1 MLSDKEVNEL
11 VCKYVADGRK
21 NKMKY
26 IDLIMRSSMVSE
38 MGKSHEDDNEY
49 NNGRTRY
56 DAIIDCLI
64 LSNNKEGILDKFDP
78 EKATETGFCGFF
90 RKAVKNKFKTN
101 IKSESKHDDDVS
113 LDESI
118 DPEDSDSESL
128 MSSFGNDDAG
138 YDVIYSI
145 ANIDAYAKVI
155 KVMLGKRKEGSTK
168 IAWEKLFS
176 TELISQIISE
186 RKEFADHIIENEKRY
201 IPVVEIPFADSY
213 LLNGCEAIEDMLK
226 PDLRPMSDFGKNSDE
241 PCGYPLIG
249 AVFAKY
255 TGKSE
260 AAVTQQKKIYEE
272 NIKVLRENF
281 IR

>member
-38 MGKSHEDDNEY
+38 MGKSHEGDNED

-226 PDLRPMSDFGKNSDE
+226 PDLRPMSDFGKNNDE

-272 NIKVLRENF
+272 NLRKIF
-281 IR
+281 SI